1 MTHGS
6 PLTSHEPDGGQLTS
20 GGQFAAGPQSVTG
33 GNVVQGPTGGLF
45 ASTLTAAVALGA
57 LLVAGS
63 AAKVARHCDK
73 TPHTAEIIASRR
85 IILRVDIE
93 SSF

>member
-1 MTHGS
+1 V
-6 PLTSHEPDGGQLTS
+6 SHEPTGGQFTS
-20 GGQFAAGPQSVTG
+20 GGQFAGPQSVTG

-45 ASTLTAAVALGA
+45 ASTLTGVVALGA
-57 LLVAGS
+57 LPVAGS

-73 TPHTAEIIASRR
+73 YPHVAEIVTSSR
-85 IILRVDIE
+85 IILRIDIE